1 MIKIVKKDIIL
12 NMEIKVSVEEEIEL
26 YMLRDRVEDSV
37 LNKAIEIIKEN
48 RVAGMIESSMVLS
61 KAKKTIKKIK

>member
-1 MIKIVKKDIIL
+1 VLAGYK
-12 NMEIKVSVEEEIEL
+12 NEEIEL

-37 LNKAIEIIKEN
+37 LNKAIEVIKEN
-48 RVAGMIESSMVLS
+48 RVAGMIESSTVLS